1 MIHRVAHPWRWLT
14 GVTLGALL
22 LGGCALPAPTNPAAA
37 PPDADA
43 ETTAPA
49 ALMPADLAG
58 GKLRVVATTT
68 LVGDVV
74 RQVGGD
80 RIELTTL
87 FAPGSDP
94 HAYQLTPGDRRA
106 LDGAQII
113 FVNGLGLEES
123 VLPVVGELTA
133 PVVAVND
140 GVATLAYGAED
151 GHDGHAHD
159 GHAHDDHAHEG
170 EAHEGEAHAEEDHDH
185 EGEAHTEE
193 AHTEEARADAQTTAT
208 PVAEEHA
215 DEAHADEAHDPEHAH
230 HHHDGDDP
238 HTWQSVPSVMMW
250 VDNVAAALS
259 ARDPANAA
267 AYADAA
273 AAYRAELAALDGDLR
288 AQLATLPEERRKLV
302 SDHGNLGY
310 FAAEYGFTVIG
321 TVIPSLSTAAAASA
335 QELAALQD
343 QITAEGV
350 PAIFVGSTVNPRL
363 ADQLAQ
369 DLGVQVVPIY
379 TDSLSDASGPAATY
393 VDMMRSNVAAIVAA
407 LQ

>member
-1 MIHRVAHPWRWLT
+1 VGNFGNDGLVRIDADTQATTLLPLPGLQAAFKLAPEDGGRIVVVTMAGQLLIVDPMTGAILGSVDVATAVPADAPRGTPRPGLAVDSGLAFVSDPAAGSLRMIDLDDLT
-14 GVTLGALL
+14 VVTEVVV
-22 LGGCALPAPTNPAAA
+22 GGAPTSMALVGFPTEHGAHEHDHAEDAAA
-37 PPDADA
+37 KDDA
-43 ETTAPA
+43 
-49 ALMPADLAG
+49 
-58 GKLRVVATTT
+58 GK
-68 LVGDVV
+68 
-74 RQVGGD
+74 
-80 RIELTTL
+80 
-87 FAPGSDP
+87 
-94 HAYQLTPGDRRA
+94 
-106 LDGAQII
+106 
-113 FVNGLGLEES
+113 ES
-123 VLPVVGELTA
+123 
-133 PVVAVND
+133 
-140 GVATLAYGAED
+140 
-151 GHDGHAHD
+151 
-159 GHAHDDHAHEG
+159 
-170 EAHEGEAHAEEDHDH
+170 
-185 EGEAHTEE
+185 TEE
-193 AHTEEARADAQTTAT
+193 HESHD
-208 PVAEEHA
+208 EH
-215 DEAHADEAHDPEHAH
+215 EEHAH

-238 HTWQSVPSVMMW
+238 HTWQSVPRVMMW

-273 AAYRAELAALDGDLR
+273 AAYRAELAALDEELR

-335 QELAALQD
+335 QELAVLQD

-379 TDSLSDASGPAATY
+379 TDSLSDANGPAATY
-393 VDMMRSNVAAIVAA
+393 VDMMRSNVAAIIAA